1 MQGELLLRVLIVDDH
16 TLVRAGLA
24 RLLQGFG
31 GIDVCAEASRAEEAL
46 DLALIHRPDIV
57 LMDLSLPGRSGIEA
71 MGAIHAELPS
81 VRVLI
86 MSMHDDT
93 QHVRSALER
102 GAAGF
107 VVKDAAP
114 LELELALRTAVAGE
128 VFLSPRLS
136 SRMMAPLFGRPRSE
150 GIDAL
155 SNRQRQILDMI
166 GRGLSS
172 KEIGVE
178 LGISVKTV
186 ETHRARMMEVLGC
199 RRANELVLFAARL
212 GRDPA

>member
-1 MQGELLLRVLIVDDH
+1 MRVLIVDDH

-24 RLLQGFG
+24 RLLQGFAG
-31 GIDVCAEASRAEEAL
+31 VDVCAEASRADEAL
-46 DLALIHRPDIV
+46 DLALIHRPDLV

-71 MGAIHAELPS
+71 MASIHAELPAT
-81 VRVLI
+81 RVLI
-86 MSMHDDT
+86 MSMHDDA

-114 LELELALRTAVAGE
+114 LELELALRTAIGGE

-136 SRMMAPLFGRPRSE
+136 SKMMAPLFGRAKTT
-150 GIDAL
+150 GVDAL

-172 KEIGVE
+172 KEIGVA
-178 LGISVKTV
+178 LDISVKTV

-199 RRANELVLFAARL
+199 RRANELVLLAARQ
-212 GRDPA
+212 GRSGP